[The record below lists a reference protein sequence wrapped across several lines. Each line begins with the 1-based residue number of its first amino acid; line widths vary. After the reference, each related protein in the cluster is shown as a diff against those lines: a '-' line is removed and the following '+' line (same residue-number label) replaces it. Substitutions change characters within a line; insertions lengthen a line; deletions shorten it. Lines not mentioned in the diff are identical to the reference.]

1 MSFGDLWL
9 SAALGVLYVL
19 IAVPAALPRAG
30 QMRYDLPVGMGGG
43 LVGGV
48 IALVARGDMGVN
60 IVLSLLGASLS
71 LFVAYLATIGLAEG
85 E

>member
-48 IALVARGDMGVN
+48 IRRRR
-60 IVLSLLGASLS
+60 
-71 LFVAYLATIGLAEG
+71 LAPGMATRLDISSRIDLRITLNPV
-85 E
+85 